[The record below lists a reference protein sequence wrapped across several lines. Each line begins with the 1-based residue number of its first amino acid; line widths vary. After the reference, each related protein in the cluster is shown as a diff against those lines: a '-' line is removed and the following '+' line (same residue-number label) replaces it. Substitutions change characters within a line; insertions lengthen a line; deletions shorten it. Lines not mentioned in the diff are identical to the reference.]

1 MAMTFVCSS
10 KMDLLGSD
18 ATQLYNRMSGYNS
31 LFLAPLLLLLCSFR
45 SPPLLGILS
54 FIFKLVLRIDVPFR
68 WYLGPQ
74 ILVFSLE
81 CSDRNCGCI
90 LGRRRNFW
98 NGQCLTLG
106 KAEKALQD
114 KRCRYIFLHCCGCNF
129 FPSNENLLQCAV
141 FSWNCTKVPRGTP
154 RMDSSARG
162 KSTILPI
169 SKSY

>member
-45 SPPLLGILS
+45 SPLLLGILS

-90 LGRRRNFW
+90 LGTGRNFW

-129 FPSNENLLQCAV
+129 FHQMKIFCNVQFFREIARKYREVLLGWIPQLEENQGFCQ
-141 FSWNCTKVPRGTP
+141 
-154 RMDSSARG
+154 
-162 KSTILPI
+162 
-169 SKSY
+169 